1 MSSKECE
8 LQLNQ
13 LIIDWDEDRATRINA
28 TDIDAMKHLMLEN
41 QVQQDTIKTQKFVID
56 NLSERI
62 NNSIERLEALIIFWK
77 KYNPIDNTMQVG
89 QFEGVIE
96 ILKGETNEK

>member
-1 MSSKECE
+1 MNSRECE

-41 QVQQDTIKTQKFVID
+41 QVHQDTIKTQKLVID

-96 ILKGETNEK
+96 MLKGETNER